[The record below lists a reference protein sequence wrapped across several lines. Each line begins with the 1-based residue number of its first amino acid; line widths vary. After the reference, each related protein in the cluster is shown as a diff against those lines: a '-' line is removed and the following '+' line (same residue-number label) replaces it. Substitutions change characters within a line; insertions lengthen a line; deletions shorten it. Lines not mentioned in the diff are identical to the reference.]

1 MKKRH
6 LIFAFI
12 FAFCTW
18 TNSYPQDKIQK
29 TDTLNL
35 LISTAKENNKKL
47 FLVFGWEG
55 CGWCRRLEK
64 YHNDP
69 KVKNILDKH
78 FIISYIDIYK
88 SANGQDLFKRYG
100 KGGTP
105 SWTIFDSEGSIVVDS
120 DLGKGN
126 IGYPATQDELNS
138 YITAIKKAVPNLDQS
153 DCDVLSG
160 KLIEYRT
167 KRD

>member
-6 LIFAFI
+6 LIITFI

-18 TNSYPQDKIQK
+18 TNSYPQDKIQM

-55 CGWCRRLEK
+55 CGWCRRLDK

-88 SANGQDLFKRYG
+88 SAN
-100 KGGTP
+100 
-105 SWTIFDSEGSIVVDS
+105 
-120 DLGKGN
+120 
-126 IGYPATQDELNS
+126 
-138 YITAIKKAVPNLDQS
+138 
-153 DCDVLSG
+153 
-160 KLIEYRT
+160 
-167 KRD
+167 